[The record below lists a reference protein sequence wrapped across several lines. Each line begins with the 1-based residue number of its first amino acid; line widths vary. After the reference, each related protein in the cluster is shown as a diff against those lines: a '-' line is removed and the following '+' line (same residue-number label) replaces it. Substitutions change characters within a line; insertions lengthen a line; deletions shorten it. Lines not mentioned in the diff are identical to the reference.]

1 MLLIIYNNE
10 QFTFLSFRM
19 LNINNKDVLGS
30 ANIIENMP
38 RYWPPLLIVECTVNS
53 KFKQHGDYLVAAAT

>member
-38 RYWPPLLIVECTVNS
+38 
-53 KFKQHGDYLVAAAT
+53 KH

>member
-1 MLLIIYNNE
+1 MRIFFCVNTNTLFNQLYYWRKNSFLNSMLLIIYNNE

-38 RYWPPLLIVECTVNS
+38 
-53 KFKQHGDYLVAAAT
+53 KH